1 MLYLYLIIF
10 AQTVLESFPISSSGH
25 VALITILCQK
35 YFGTMFSQYVLDQSI
50 FESWFYCLH
59 AITALVLAIFFFPQW
74 FFFIK
79 NLSRVWRMVVRLVL
93 LVGITDVITFAWYV
107 VVRHYQ
113 LSIPLSLGFCITGIM
128 LASLKFL
135 RTVRP
140 ELIEGRS
147 SRSFG
152 ISDALVLGAVQGI
165 ALLPGI
171 SRLATTF
178 VVARWLGYSGQRA
191 FELTWMIQWPLIF
204 AASLLGFYQ
213 LHEAQ
218 ALGDFLSFSFILA
231 YLLAGLGAYA
241 GLYAVQWC
249 VDRDKVWWFAYY
261 MIVPT
266 VLAFGVVIF

>member
-35 YFGTMFSQYVLDQSI
+35 YSGALFSEYVLDQSI

-74 FFFIK
+74 SFFIK
-79 NLSRVWRMVVRLVL
+79 NLSRMWRMVLRLVF
-93 LVGITDVITFAWYV
+93 LVGITDLITFVWYV

-128 LASLKFL
+128 LASLKSL
-135 RTVRP
+135 HS
-140 ELIEGRS
+140 ERS
-147 SRSFG
+147 RRSFG
-152 ISDALVLGAVQGI
+152 IFDALVLGAVQGI

-178 VVARWLGYSGQRA
+178 VVARWLGYSNRRA
-191 FELTWMIQWPLIF
+191 FELIWMIQWPLIF

-213 LHEAQ
+213 LHESHAMS
-218 ALGDFLSFSFILA
+218 DFLSCGFIFA
-231 YLLAGLGAYA
+231 YLLAGVGAYA
-241 GLYAVQWC
+241 GLCAVQWC
-249 VDRDKVWWFAYY
+249 VDRDRVWWFAYY

-266 VLAFGVVIF
+266 VLAFGVVI

>member
-1 MLYLYLIIF
+1 
-10 AQTVLESFPISSSGH
+10 
-25 VALITILCQK
+25 
-35 YFGTMFSQYVLDQSI
+35 MFSEYVLDQSI

-79 NLSRVWRMVVRLVL
+79 NLFRVWRMVLRLVL
-93 LVGITDVITFAWYV
+93 LVGITDVITFAWYL

-128 LASLKFL
+128 LGSLKFSNS
-135 RTVRP
+135 
-140 ELIEGRS
+140 GRS
-147 SRSFG
+147 GRSLG
-152 ISDALVLGAVQGI
+152 ISDALVLGAVQGV

-213 LHEAQ
+213 LHESHAI
-218 ALGDFLSFSFILA
+218 GDFLSLSFILA
-231 YLLAGLGAYA
+231 YLLAGVGAYA
-241 GLYAVQWC
+241 GLCAVQWC
-249 VDRDKVWWFAYY
+249 VDKDKVWWFAYY

-266 VLAFGVVIF
+266 VLALLL

>member
-25 VALITILCQK
+25 VALITVLCQK
-35 YFGTMFSQYVLDQSI
+35 YFGPLFLEYGLNQSI

-74 FFFIK
+74 SFFIK
-79 NLSRVWRMVVRLVL
+79 NISRVWRMVARLVF
-93 LVGITDVITFAWYV
+93 LVGVTDVITCACYV
-107 VVRHYQ
+107 IVRHYE

-135 RTVRP
+135 RP
-140 ELIEGRS
+140 SCISNNSKLAC
-147 SRSFG
+147 RSFG
-152 ISDALVLGAVQGI
+152 VSDALILGAVQGV
-165 ALLPGI
+165 ALMPGI

-178 VVARWLGYSGQRA
+178 VVARWLGYSSQRA

-213 LHEAQ
+213 LHESH
-218 ALGDFLSFSFILA
+218 ALTDFLSSSFIFV
-231 YLLAGLGAYA
+231 YLIAGVGAYVA
-241 GLYAVQWC
+241 LYALQWC
-249 VDRDKVWWFAYY
+249 VDKDKVWWFAYY
-261 MIVPT
+261 MIVPI

>member
-25 VALITILCQK
+25 VALITILYQK
-35 YFGTMFSQYVLDQSI
+35 YFGPLFLETLLDPSI

-59 AITALVLAIFFFPQW
+59 AITAFVLAIFFFPQW

-79 NLSRVWRMVVRLVL
+79 NLSRVWRMVARLVF

-113 LSIPLSLGFCITGIM
+113 LSIPLSLGFCVTGIM

-135 RTVRP
+135 NSACP
-140 ELIEGRS
+140 SNNSARS
-147 SRSFG
+147 RRSFG

-178 VVARWLGYSGQRA
+178 VVARWLGYSSRRA

-213 LHEAQ
+213 LHESHAMS
-218 ALGDFLSFSFILA
+218 DFLSSRFIFA
-231 YLLAGLGAYA
+231 YLLAGVGAYA

-261 MIVPT
+261 MLVPT
-266 VLAFGVVIF
+266 VVALGVVIF